1 MLQTIQGYFQEDK
14 FVPLQQIRIPNN
26 VEVFVVITSNPVS
39 FDDSKAYSNDTLD
52 NIPLY
57 GCAKN
62 KGGWIS
68 DDFDA
73 PPEEMEEYM

>member
-1 MLQTIQGYFQEDK
+1 MLQTIQGYFIDNKFISFNEDK
-14 FVPLQQIRIPNN
+14 IPSH
-26 VEVFVVITSNPVS
+26 VEVYVIVTNKPAPINFTEAEYAV
-39 FDDSKAYSNDTLD
+39 DSYF
-52 NIPLY
+52 PLF

-73 PPEEMEEYM
+73 PLDEMKDYI